1 MTDITLNEK
10 IPFAGKYE
18 VAVCG
23 GGVAGAAAALSAARR
38 GRKVML
44 IEKSVKLGGLATLG
58 LINWFVPMDNGRGR
72 QIIRGM
78 ADEFLRLSTLH
89 GFDTIPAAWKDGDAA
104 DRPDFDAENVPRL
117 TSRYSADIFALELT
131 KILHDA
137 GVTILFDSVVR
148 KTVMQGCVCRGV
160 VVVNKS
166 GDSFYEA
173 DAVIDVTGD
182 SDVLASAG
190 VPTVRRGNFFTY
202 TGYAISLESC
212 KKAVDTG
219 RIDCACFHSG
229 GGGATLFGKNQPE
242 GMPLFD
248 GANADDVNDYLIR
261 NQLLFLE
268 KLSAQ
273 DRTSRDVTSLP
284 GMPQFRTTRRIDG
297 AYTLCEDDTFVH
309 FADSVGAICDFERR
323 DYLYEVP
330 YRTLYRAGYPNLLTA
345 GRSASADGYA
355 WDVLRVIPP
364 AILTGQ
370 AAGIAASLAVE
381 NRRAVY
387 AIDVPALQSALAET
401 GVLISFDDAMAEE
414 AKARLSVQS

>member
-1 MTDITLNEK
+1 M
-10 IPFAGKYE
+10 
-18 VAVCG
+18 
-23 GGVAGAAAALSAARR
+23 
-38 GRKVML
+38 
-44 IEKSVKLGGLATLG
+44 
-58 LINWFVPMDNGRGR
+58 
-72 QIIRGM
+72 
-78 ADEFLRLSTLH
+78 
-89 GFDTIPAAWKDGDAA
+89 
-104 DRPDFDAENVPRL
+104 
-117 TSRYSADIFALELT
+117 
-131 KILHDA
+131 
-137 GVTILFDSVVR
+137 
-148 KTVMQGCVCRGV
+148 

-202 TGYAISLESC
+202 TGYAISLDSC
-212 KKAVDTG
+212 RKAADTG

-248 GANADDVNDYLIR
+248 GADAGDVNDYLIR

-297 AYTLCEDDTFVH
+297 AYTLCEDDAFVH